1 MRVNAGKFGFLQKT
15 RQCEILIYNQNTF
28 VGCLAQL
35 ARASA
40 LHAEGQ
46 GFESLNIHHR
56 LVVCKLPGVVGQ
68 FFILFICNQ
77 GFYCYNTFRFGWLAQ
92 LARASR

>member
-1 MRVNAGKFGFLQKT
+1 MNRFWGGKCRFLPSTKNS
-15 RQCEILIYNQNTF
+15 RQPKILIYNQNTF

-56 LVVCKLPGVVGQ
+56 LVVCKNPRKKLRE
-68 FFILFICNQ
+68 FF
-77 GFYCYNTFRFGWLAQ
+77 
-92 LARASR
+92 